1 MSEGAERTPVP
12 PGPVAQAALAGQP
25 GNAHVQGKR
34 LQRRPTGAPPPLPH
48 PVSVSTTAWV
58 LLAVVIVAFAFL
70 FSEITPWRRVGDQAN
85 TWVLLRLAEARTP
98 WLTDV
103 ANGINAAGAG
113 WGTTVL
119 GCRSWCWS

>member
-1 MSEGAERTPVP
+1 MSESAERTSAA
-12 PGPVAQAALAGQP
+12 PGPVGPEAQAGQP
-25 GNAHVQGKR
+25 GSAHLQGTR

-48 PVSVSTTAWV
+48 PISVSTTAWV

-85 TWVLLRLAEARTP
+85 TWLLLRLAAVRTP

-103 ANGINAAGAG
+103 
-113 WGTTVL
+113 
-119 GCRSWCWS
+119 